1 MIKIGSAGSD
11 EHGKYTGGA
20 AGDQTGGEVCL
31 RDWYNRPWNVVL
43 RPKSA
48 YVAADMVRAMRAA
61 CVNDNVGYDQYQR
74 TTLYTQAKAVG
85 WDITKIAI
93 PCETDCSALIAVCAN
108 AAGIRVS
115 KDIYTGNMV
124 RALKATGQFEV
135 LMASKYLTSDQYLQ
149 AGDVLVY
156 EGHHTAMALQYG
168 AQAYY
173 RNGWNY
179 DYNGWFYS
187 PNGGRSYHKDC
198 WQTING
204 HRYYFNGDGYAV
216 TNWQVI
222 SGRDYY
228 FEPRAGHPLECAL
241 YKTDDDG
248 VQGPGEF

>member
-1 MIKIGSAGSD
+1 
-11 EHGKYTGGA
+11 
-20 AGDQTGGEVCL
+20 
-31 RDWYNRPWNVVL
+31 
-43 RPKSA
+43 
-48 YVAADMVRAMRAA
+48 
-61 CVNDNVGYDQYQR
+61 
-74 TTLYTQAKAVG
+74 
-85 WDITKIAI
+85 
-93 PCETDCSALIAVCAN
+93 
-108 AAGIRVS
+108 
-115 KDIYTGNMV
+115 
-124 RALKATGQFEV
+124 
-135 LMASKYLTSDQYLQ
+135 MASKYLTSDQYLQ

-179 DYNGWFYS
+179 DYNGWVYS

-248 VQGPGEF
+248 AQGPGEF

>member
-1 MIKIGSAGSD
+1 MQEATNTESIPEGLPEIRRA
-11 EHGKYTGGA
+11 
-20 AGDQTGGEVCL
+20 EVCL

-74 TTLYTQAKAVG
+74 TTRCTHRPSAVG

-108 AAGIRVS
+108 AAGIQVS

-187 PNGGRSYHKDC
+187 PNGGRSYLRTAGRRSMAIG
-198 WQTING
+198 TISTAMATQSSTG
-204 HRYYFNGDGYAV
+204 
-216 TNWQVI
+216 VI

-248 VQGPGEF
+248 AQGPGEF